1 MRNNTNFDF
10 LFVSLNLLTETISV
24 MTRFEAEELLK
35 RLFGFHKFFDLNLKI
50 SYYKIGA
57 EVIAPLVIAKTVGGD
72 I

>member
-1 MRNNTNFDF
+1 LRNNTNFDF

-50 SYYKIGA
+50 SYKIGS